1 MPSGEIA
8 RITSIIYGIS
18 WAEACY
24 SVEVAIANPFNKYFQ
39 AVEIGW
45 FVFVDSKHTE
55 AKKYFFLF
63 LTSVRRKVWRNGMVA
78 SVFICYV
85 NSVGFRV
92 SVKISLFMF

>member
-55 AKKYFFLF
+55 AKKYFFF
-63 LTSVRRKVWRNGMVA
+63 ISDQRQKESMEKWNGRKCFYLLR
-78 SVFICYV
+78 
-85 NSVGFRV
+85 
-92 SVKISLFMF
+92 

>member
-55 AKKYFFLF
+55 AKIIFFF
-63 LTSVRRKVWRNGMVA
+63 SDQRQKESMEKWNGRKCFYLLR
-78 SVFICYV
+78 
-85 NSVGFRV
+85 
-92 SVKISLFMF
+92 